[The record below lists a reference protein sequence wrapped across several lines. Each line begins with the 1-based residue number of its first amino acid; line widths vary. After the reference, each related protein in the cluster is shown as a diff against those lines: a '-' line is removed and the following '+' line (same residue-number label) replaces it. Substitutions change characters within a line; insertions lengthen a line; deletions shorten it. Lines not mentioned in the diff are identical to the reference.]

1 MKITKI
7 QTEDRQGKNNKAK
20 AASETENRP
29 TKLFKET
36 LRSGQYLGSPGNLVI
51 IGDVHQGAEVVA
63 YGDILVLGSLQ
74 GIAHAGAEGDE
85 KALIWA
91 LQFQPTQVRIADH
104 ITRPPDEEKKPGG
117 IYPEVAFIK
126 DGLVTIKAYPEG
138 MLERRKFF
146 EQIMEG

>member
-1 MKITKI
+1 MKVAKI
-7 QTEDRQGKNNKAK
+7 QTEDRQGKNSKGNA
-20 AASETENRP
+20 EREVLH
-29 TKLFKET
+29 TKLFKGT

-63 YGDILVLGSLQ
+63 YGDILVLGTLR
-74 GIAHAGAEGDE
+74 GTAHAGAEGDE
-85 KALIWA
+85 KTLIWA